1 MANVQNSFIKSKL
14 NRDLDARLI
23 PNGEYREA
31 FNVQVSKSEGPNVGS
46 LENVL
51 GNKILKE
58 LEFITGNDSLVCI
71 GHLVDE
77 SKGEVYLFLTDYT
90 DPSPNNITYNKNTE
104 NYITVYNAAN
114 DTLTF
119 LVGGPAGQNGGNWLN
134 FSTTN
139 EIHHANLL
147 EDLLFWTD
155 NRNQPRKI
163 NTVTAK
169 SNTSYYTNEDQ
180 ISVAKYNPFEPIEFW
195 QESSLG
201 GSGEYETTMKNVT
214 DKTLPNG
221 STGFTTSAGGSGNI
235 TVTSLTGDLPRNDNP
250 GNGNSGQ
257 QYGGAQAAYIN
268 PSGDIVLI
276 NNGDAFV
283 YQVNFTAQQTWVIS
297 LRDAAN
303 NPVNWP
309 ALGSGTKEVVF
320 NPNPYYDKNFAGDP
334 AYLEDRFVRFS
345 YRFKFDDN
353 EYSIFAP
360 FTQIA
365 FIPKQDGYFM
375 YVKKE
380 KGIQLK
386 DDQTAAYRSTIVE
399 FMENKVDDIKLRIPL
414 PYTKTTLQDSLKIK
428 ELEILYKESDG
439 LAIKVVDTIPVTD
452 IAAQSPNDQ
461 MFIYDYLSKKPT
473 KTLPSDEITR
483 VYDKIPVKAFA
494 QEVSG
499 NRVIYG
505 NFQNKHTPPEF
516 LDYNVGVS
524 TKSDFDLKTG
534 SASTTQSGTVNAGTN
549 ITITNPTGTIIV
561 GSYVTSSTVGVT
573 IPANT
578 QITETTGTPVTQ
590 IKLSNN
596 VTLVNPTNFVFT
608 PFGENT
614 ESTSIIEYPNHTVK
628 QNRTYQVGVVL
639 SDRYGRQSSVIL
651 SNNKNLVT
659 AEGNT
664 FQGDTIYAPYIDENI
679 TQETWPGNSLKVLF
693 NSVVSSPRNIPL
705 GIPGLYNGDRTSD
718 DYNPLGWY
726 SYKIV
731 VKQTQQEY
739 YNVYLP
745 GIMASYPEDTTLEIN
760 KTSHAVLINDNINKV
775 PRDLNEVGPDQKQF
789 RSSVQLFGRVENTN
803 LTDPTAYGTEDNL
816 LNPALMNDQYY
827 PGRVSHTVSTISTLQ
842 DLFDYNPIDP
852 PRPNYVPQFYLSES
866 NPLIARIS
874 TDKKIGQVSTLNY
887 AVSAAQVALQQGTE
901 EQSFTAGQ
909 NIPLKN
915 TSGSPVLTDV
925 VTGANIPEDAIAQAG
940 TSTTN
945 LVLNK
950 DVTLTKNTY
959 LYFVPAF
966 PSPNDGKLKTPG
978 IQYLAVYETE
988 PVESALDIFW
998 ETTSTGII
1006 STLNNLILNSVGGAG
1021 GLSTLNSSNWDEAHV
1036 LNENIF
1042 NATFTLVDSFGS
1054 DIPPSNITSLTLSSV
1069 TNSQVPTPL
1078 NVQDPSVGPYFELYK
1093 PDPAG
1098 SPGEYNIRLL
1108 QDYIDNVFF
1117 STNSEVREF
1126 NFTLSAEITSSGGD
1140 VSTST
1145 FNIGPIGPSNVA
1157 PSLSIAAAT
1166 PSNANDFTNDI
1177 TSSIGNNPTINSNR
1191 YVPNVITFVGVN
1203 GSSSNSLRTQDFDWS
1218 IQSITMPNSNNPS
1231 QDISANGAN
1240 LGYFVLSNTTR
1251 PSNAQDYPSQK
1262 QSIITI
1268 PPTSL
1273 GQIPASLYQFTV
1285 RGIDAGGT
1293 PQMLEYRFK
1302 LDLTI
1307 TPSNDSRAIEYI
1319 CVPEGE
1325 QGGGYDTYNWIELRI
1340 TTGTV
1345 NQNGWYLFDV
1355 PSLSS
1360 LDTQQNGNGTITINR
1375 TSAITNSP
1383 SSCPSSS
1390 TIPFFAGGTT
1400 SATVRANYVN
1410 SDCTDCPNY
1419 QPGSVSDSDTIDFTG
1434 YTFEII

>member
-51 GNKILKE
+51 GNKLLKE
-58 LEFITGNDSLVCI
+58 LELITGNDSLVCI

-77 SKGEVYLFLTDYT
+77 SEGEVYLFLTDYT
-90 DPSPNNITYNKNTE
+90 DPSPNNITYNKDSE
-104 NYITVYNAAN
+104 NYVTVYNVAA

-139 EIHHANLL
+139 EIYHANLL

-169 SNTSYYTNEDQ
+169 SNTSYYTSEDQ

-201 GSGEYETTMKNVT
+201 GSGKYETTMKNVT

-221 STGFTTSAGGSGNI
+221 STGFTTSAGGSSNI

-268 PSGDIVLI
+268 PSGDIVLV
-276 NNGDAFV
+276 NSGDAFV
-283 YQVNFTAQQTWVIS
+283 YSVNFTAQQTWVIS

-414 PYTKTTLQDSLKIK
+414 PYTKTTLQSSLKIK

-439 LAIKVVDTIPVTD
+439 LAIKVIDTIPVTD
-452 IAAQSPNDQ
+452 ISAQSPNDQ

-534 SASTTQSGTVNAGTN
+534 TASTTQSGTVNAGTN
-549 ITITNPTGTIIV
+549 IAITNPTGTIIV
-561 GSYVTSSTVGVT
+561 GSYVTSSTSGVT

-614 ESTSIIEYPNHTVK
+614 ESTSIVEYPNHTVK

-679 TQETWPGNSLKVLF
+679 AQETWPGNSLKVLF

-705 GIPGLYNGDRTSD
+705 GIPGLYNGDRTSN

-745 GIMASYPEDTTLEIN
+745 GIMASYPEDITLEIN

-842 DLFDYNPIDP
+842 DLFDYSPIDP

-887 AVSAAQVALQQGTE
+887 AVSSAQFQIQSGLE
-901 EQSFTAGQ
+901 EESFTAGQ

-925 VTGANIPEDAIAQAG
+925 VTGANIPEDAIAQSG
-940 TSTTN
+940 TSATN

-966 PSPNDGKLKTPG
+966 PAPNAGKLKTPG

-1006 STLNNLILNSVGGAG
+1006 STLNSLILNSVGGAG

-1036 LNENIF
+1036 LNENVF

-1054 DIPPSNITSLTLSSV
+1054 DIPPSNITSLTLSSA

-1078 NVQDPSVGPYFELYK
+1078 DVQNPSVGPYFELYR
-1093 PDPAG
+1093 PDPVG

-1108 QDYIDNVFF
+1108 QAYINNVFF

-1140 VSTST
+1140 ISTST

-1166 PSNANDFTNDI
+1166 PSNIDDFTNNI
-1177 TSSIGNNPTINSNR
+1177 TSSIGNNPTIDSNR
-1191 YVPNVITFVGVN
+1191 YVPNVITFVGIN
-1203 GSSSNSLRTQDFDWS
+1203 GSSNNSLRTQDFDWS
-1218 IQSITMPNSNNPS
+1218 IQSIFMPNSNNPS

-1251 PSNAQDYPSQK
+1251 ASNAGNYPSQK
-1262 QSIITI
+1262 QSLITI
-1268 PPTSL
+1268 SPASL
-1273 GQIPASLYQFTV
+1273 GQIPAALYQFRV

-1293 PQMLEYRFK
+1293 AQMLEYRFK

-1307 TPSNDSRAIEYI
+1307 TPTNDSRAIEYQ
-1319 CVPEGE
+1319 CVQQGE
-1325 QGGGYDTYNWIELRI
+1325 QFADSFYWIELRI

-1345 NQNGWYLFDV
+1345 NQNGWYLFPV
-1355 PSLSS
+1355 QSLSQ
-1360 LDTQQNGNGTITINR
+1360 LDTAQNGNGTITINR
-1375 TSAITNSP
+1375 TLAYIFPVSAYALSNILKSL
-1383 SSCPSSS
+1383 S
-1390 TIPFFAGGTT
+1390 ILL
-1400 SATVRANYVN
+1400 ATY
-1410 SDCTDCPNY
+1410 CLL
-1419 QPGSVSDSDTIDFTG
+1419 
-1434 YTFEII
+1434 